1 MDTAAVMRD
10 SRAEILRAAQQ
21 ELHRRGFHGA
31 SLDRILDRTGLTK
44 GALYHYFPSKRA
56 LGYAVVDEV
65 IAPYIESRWVAP
77 LRDVP
82 DPLPAIT
89 RLLEEAASQ
98 MSPED
103 VLHGCALNNLAQE
116 MSPIDAGFRIR
127 INRVFRCWR
136 DGLSAA
142 LERGQ
147 SNGTVDPGIDADATA
162 TFLVAAIEGCVGMAK
177 NAQDPALLKSCERS
191 FRRFLDGLG
200 TAQQT
205 GAAER
210 SERQHGR

>member
-1 MDTAAVMRD
+1 MRD
-10 SRAEILRAAQQ
+10 SRAEILRAAHQ
-21 ELHRRGFHGA
+21 ELHRWGFHGA
-31 SLDRILDRTGLTK
+31 SLDRILDKAGLTK
-44 GALYHYFPSKRA
+44 GAMYHYFPSKQA

-77 LRDVP
+77 LRDAP

-89 RLLEEAASQ
+89 RLLEQAASQ
-98 MSPED
+98 MTPEE

-116 MSPIDAGFRIR
+116 MSPVDAGFRIR

-136 DGLSAA
+136 KGFSAA

-147 SNGTVDPGIDADATA
+147 RNGTVDPGIDAEASA

-177 NAQDPALLKSCERS
+177 NAQDPALLKSCETS
-191 FRRFLDGLG
+191 FRRFLEGLG
-200 TAQQT
+200 TALQS
-205 GAAER
+205 GVADRCEPH
-210 SERQHGR
+210 HGR